1 MINFIKRLFQ
11 AEPGLKLQKQ
21 ISKKQELAM
30 QLQRNG
36 KLREYAEVMKEIETL
51 ELKYE
56 EAINE
61 NRLSNQI

>member
-11 AEPGLKLQKQ
+11 AEPGSKLQKQ

-36 KLREYAEVMKEIETL
+36 KLREYAEIMKEIDTL
-51 ELKYE
+51 ELQYE

-61 NRLSNQI
+61 NR

>member
-1 MINFIKRLFQ
+1 M
-11 AEPGLKLQKQ
+11 KLRKQ
-21 ISKKQELAM
+21 IIKKQELAM

-51 ELKYE
+51 ELQYE

-61 NRLSNQI
+61 NR